1 MAFMAPI
8 LAQNRPFLLTG
19 YWSHQVLNKDAAQR
33 WRSFA
38 GIKSVLIEHGL
49 EQLSEYV
56 GFVFYCCCRQQT
68 TNCSIRVV
76 GIPGTAQQLAAYCAG
91 RMR

>member
-1 MAFMAPI
+1 MAPI
-8 LAQNRPFLLTG
+8 LAENKPFLLTG

-38 GIKSVLIEHGL
+38 GIKSVLTEHGL

-56 GFVFYCCCRQQT
+56 GFTYYCCFRQT
-68 TNCSIRVV
+68 TICSVRVL
-76 GIPGTAQQLAAYCAG
+76 GIPGTVQQLAAYCT
-91 RMR
+91 